1 MSHKRYIFLLIFVVN
16 CFASTAQIPTGYYN
30 DAIGKHGYELKAAL
44 AHIIDGHQVVPF
56 SGMEVNY
63 PLTDCDP
70 EQDSLLIDIYGGCR
84 FDVSQTGSNCYAD
97 SCICYDKEHL
107 FCQSW
112 MGGAAN
118 SSCPSFSDYH
128 HIFPCDGGINR
139 ARGNMYFGE
148 VQHPNKEYR
157 LGSKY
162 GPMSFASQQGN
173 EVPQSGSAFDPMDEY
188 KGDIARALF
197 YVATRYMFEDEGFST
212 EYAMNDHSQLRPW
225 AVEMLLNWCV
235 ADPVSEKEMARNNA
249 IYNIQHNRN
258 PYIDHPELVNMIF
271 GDDTLTNFSGVLAVV
286 NRPHITEFEVN
297 DVNSV
302 TITFD
307 RPMTAST
314 LTQPQNYTFNYGIA
328 VNGATPNGSN
338 QVTLTLGTPITVG
351 IQYRCIIRN
360 VQSQDGVFIADTSC
374 FFIHGFSPNHTVFN
388 GWTFDYVSDAQL
400 EAHADFPANYGLL
413 QATAKLYYDGQF
425 GSSNFVYDTSFYRT
439 ELRNF
444 VGQSGTPIGDPRTA
458 SDASKCFALQ
468 NTSAN
473 GKAFVL
479 KFSTNNYKNII
490 VTFARRIT
498 GSGFHLYAYEWST
511 DGTNYH
517 PIGDTMDA
525 SSSYTPEQY
534 ELQTIDLQDIE
545 EIEQQQNVYLRITI
559 DGATAPLGN
568 VRFDNICV
576 HGQKCVSENVIIYD
590 TVRQGDIY
598 AQHGFYIPISAT
610 QALGTTQHEHQVEIM
625 GQCDSLYTLYLT
637 VEEANGIGENGQPA
651 FRIFPNPTKEKITV
665 QGSNLQTI
673 ELYSQTGQRI
683 GGIIADDPTQAEIP
697 VNNLSS
703 GLYFIKISTTDGKN
717 ATQKVVVN
725 K

>member
-1 MSHKRYIFLLIFVVN
+1 MSHKKYILLLIFVVS
-16 CFASTAQIPTGYYN
+16 CFAATAQIPTGYYN
-30 DAIGKHGYELKAAL
+30 DAIGKHGYELKVAL

-97 SCICYDKEHL
+97 SCFCYDKEHL

-148 VQHPNKEYR
+148 VENPNKRYR
-157 LGSKY
+157 MGTKY
-162 GPMSFASQQGN
+162 GPLSFTSRQGN
-173 EVPQSGSAFDPMDEY
+173 EVPHSGSAFDPMDEY

-212 EYAMNDHSQLRPW
+212 EYAMNERSQLRPW
-225 AVEMLLNWCV
+225 AVEMLLDWHIG
-235 ADPVSEKEMARNNA
+235 DPVSEKEIARNNA
-249 IYNIQHNRN
+249 IYTIQHNRN

-271 GDDTLTNFSGVLAVV
+271 GNDTLTNFTDVVMVV
-286 NRPHITEFEVN
+286 NRPHITEFVVN
-297 DVNSV
+297 DVNSI

-307 RPMTAST
+307 CPMVAST
-314 LTQPQNYTFNYGIA
+314 ITQPQNYTINYGIS
-328 VNGATPNGSN
+328 VGSVTLDSVN
-338 QVTLTLGTPITVG
+338 QVTLNLETPVTVG
-351 IQYRCIIRN
+351 QYYRCVIRN
-360 VQSQDGVFIADTSC
+360 AQSQDGVFIADTAC
-374 FFIHGFSPNHTVFN
+374 FFIHGFSPNHSVFN
-388 GWTFDYVSDAQL
+388 AWTFDYLSDAQL
-400 EAHADFPANYGLL
+400 EVHAALPANYGQL
-413 QATAKLYYDGQF
+413 QATAKLYYDGQY
-425 GSSNFVYDTSFYRT
+425 GSSNFVYDTNFYYS

-444 VGQSGTPIGDPRTA
+444 VGESGNTIGDPRTTPYA
-458 SDASKCFALQ
+458 GKCFAVQ
-468 NTSAN
+468 NRSAN

-479 KFSTNNYKNII
+479 KFSTNHYKNII
-490 VTFARRIT
+490 LTLAQQIT
-498 GSGFHLYAYEWST
+498 QAGFHQYAYEWST
-511 DGTNYH
+511 DGANYH
-517 PIGDTMDA
+517 LIGDTLTLETA
-525 SSSYTPEQY
+525 NYA
-534 ELQTIDLQDIE
+534 LQNIDLQDID
-545 EIEQQQNVYLRITI
+545 EIEEQQFVYIRITI
-559 DGATAPLGN
+559 DGAYSPIGN
-568 VRFDNICV
+568 ARFDNICV
-576 HGQKCVSENVIIYD
+576 HGQKCISENTILFD
-590 TVRQGDIY
+590 TIQQGDIY
-598 AQHGFYIPISAT
+598 AEHGFYIPSSAT
-610 QALGTTQHEHQVEIM
+610 QTLGTTQYDRQVEIL
-625 GQCDSLYTLYLT
+625 GHCDSLYTLNLT
-637 VEEANGIGENGQPA
+637 VVEASGIDEQVFPA
-651 FRIFPNPTKEKITV
+651 FRIFPNPAKEKITV

-683 GGIIADDPTQAEIP
+683 LQEQAKNPTHCEVS
-697 VNNLSS
+697 VNHLPA